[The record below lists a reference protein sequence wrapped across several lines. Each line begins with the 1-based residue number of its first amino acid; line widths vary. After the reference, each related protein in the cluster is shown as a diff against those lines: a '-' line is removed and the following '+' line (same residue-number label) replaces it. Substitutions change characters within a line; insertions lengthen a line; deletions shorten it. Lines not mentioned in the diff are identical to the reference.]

1 MRRALPV
8 LALFAGT
15 LAGCSGLVQTVAYPF
30 PRSGDAAR
38 SYLQDAGRDGPVL
51 LEVRGN
57 PFAADA
63 AVPFAAA
70 ATGGVNGISVA
81 FTADRAAARA
91 PDYRIVVQFD
101 PAESATVEQVCDAA
115 RPVAQRRA
123 EGPLSALV
131 AFCHRGDPVLYLTA
145 TAPRPDSPAAP
156 VMRELAQQAMARMF
170 MPDDTD
176 RGQDWWPD

>member
-1 MRRALPV
+1 MRRALPALLL
-8 LALFAGT
+8 LAGA
-15 LAGCSGLVQTVAYPF
+15 LAGCGGLVQTVTYPF
-30 PRSGDAAR
+30 PRTGDAAR

-57 PFAADA
+57 PFASDA
-63 AVPFAAA
+63 AAPFAAA
-70 ATGGVNGISVA
+70 ATGGVPGLAVS

-101 PAESATVEQVCDAA
+101 PAASATVDQVCDAS

-123 EGPLSALV
+123 EGPLTALV
-131 AFCHRGDPVLYLTA
+131 AFCHRSDPVLYLTA
-145 TAPRPDSPAAP
+145 TAPRPDRPDAP
-156 VMRELAQQAMARMF
+156 VMRELAQQALVRMF

-176 RGQDWWPD
+176 RGLDWWPD

>member
-8 LALFAGT
+8 LIVLAGT
-15 LAGCSGLVQTVAYPF
+15 LAGCGGLVQTVTYAF

-70 ATGGVNGISVA
+70 ATGGVPGLAIA
-81 FTADRAAARA
+81 FTADRAAAKA

-101 PAESATVEQVCDAA
+101 PAESVTVEQVCDPS

-123 EGPLSALV
+123 EGQLAALV
-131 AFCHRGDPVLYLTA
+131 AFCHRRDPVLYLTA
-145 TAPRPDSPAAP
+145 TAPRPASPAAP
-156 VMRELAQQAMARMF
+156 VMRELAQQAMVRMF
-170 MPDDTD
+170 MPDETD